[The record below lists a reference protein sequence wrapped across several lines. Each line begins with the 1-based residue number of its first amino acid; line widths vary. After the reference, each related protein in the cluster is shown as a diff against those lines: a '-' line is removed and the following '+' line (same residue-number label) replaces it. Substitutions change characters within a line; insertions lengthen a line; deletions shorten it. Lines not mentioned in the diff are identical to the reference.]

1 MQTLKNS
8 LQATADSL
16 SRPTKNLDNDIRG
29 SRAWRT
35 LRQSI
40 LERDLYTCK
49 HCNTITHSLEV
60 DHINTDPTN
69 NSPTNLQTLCKPCH
83 LKKTTAENTAGSSYS
98 EHTARLRDMIRSKN
112 HITKY

>member
-8 LQATADSL
+8 LQTTADANS
-16 SRPTKNLDNDIRG
+16 SPTKTLGKDLRG

-40 LERDLYTCK
+40 LERDKYTCK

-60 DHINTDPTN
+60 DHINTDASN
-69 NSPTNLQTLCKPCH
+69 NDPINLQTLCRSCH
-83 LKKTTAENTAGSSYS
+83 LKKTTAENTAGASYS
-98 EHTARLRDMIRSKN
+98 EHTARLQAMISSKN
-112 HITKY
+112 LITKY